1 MWYVAN
7 ICNIN
12 KWDLREILET
22 NINKLE
28 ARYPE
33 KFSNELA
40 INRDLSKE
48 RNILEQ

>member
-33 KFSNELA
+33 KFTEDKAL
-40 INRDLSKE
+40 NRNLDIE
-48 RNILEQ
+48 RKILER